1 MAPAHSKF
9 QVWQPQEQLQNA
21 RLLAAHFQSLCDV
34 LGVFTSPTFE
44 CKTLD
49 SQGNVATIQRP
60 VFDCRRIFYCMG
72 MDVSIDRPLFAPW
85 YNRLWTCSSPCWLC
99 QVDMHLLSLQPMWE
113 VHSCCKQYGHMGR
126 VHLCRDCCGRLPC
139 APWTLGHDRIYSL
152 TLHKPDLCR
161 RMFGDVCLW
170 KRMFGLP

>member
-1 MAPAHSKF
+1 VCRLDLMAPAHSKF

-85 YNRLWTCSSPCWLC
+85 YNRLWSCSSPCWLC

-139 APWTLGHDRIYSL
+139 AP
-152 TLHKPDLCR
+152 
-161 RMFGDVCLW
+161 
-170 KRMFGLP
+170 